1 MIRKLLTA
9 ILACVLVLSFVAIA
23 GTAGYP
29 KITTDVAEIDKNG
42 NLVLKISASGLFS
55 QGYGYNDIIK
65 VSIAGRKLEMPI
77 VSDYEEV
84 DSGSPLFLA
93 VQNEAEEEDRTLIAI
108 KMGDLATSAEIA
120 EETGTGEWKYRIKTP
135 VAVKISM
142 KQKGGY
148 TDEYLAH
155 QLTRT
160 YKRSDYPHLTD
171 EQYANFRNV
180 TTTGMGHLA
189 LYRSSSPVN
198 PKINRNKEADEA
210 LNNAGIRTVL
220 NLADS
225 RNRMRSYKGFRSSY
239 YSQRDVIP
247 LSMNLHFSGERF
259 REKLAEGL
267 TFLAEHD
274 GPYLVHCT
282 EGKDRCGFVSAMLEC
297 LMGATPE
304 EVIADYMVTYY
315 NYYGV
320 EPGTRKYDAISRTN
334 IEKSLAEA
342 FGVKDFG
349 ESDPAKCA
357 EEYLRAIGLS
367 DQTIAAVRKNLGRD
381 YAK

>member
-1 MIRKLLTA
+1 MIRKRLIA
-9 ILACVLVLSFVAIA
+9 ILACVLVLLTIAAA
-23 GTAGYP
+23 GTSKYP
-29 KITTDVAEIDKNG
+29 RITTDIAQIDEHG
-42 NLVLKISASGLFS
+42 NIELKISATGLFG
-55 QGYGYNDIIK
+55 QGYGYNDLIT
-65 VSIAGRKLEMPI
+65 VSMAGRDMDMPI
-77 VSDYEEV
+77 VSSFSEV
-84 DSGSPLFLA
+84 DSGGLLCRA
-93 VQNEAEEEDRTLIAI
+93 VYDEELEQNKTEIAI
-108 KMGDLATSAEIA
+108 NMGDLATSADIA
-120 EETGTGEWKYRIKTP
+120 EMTEDGEWKFRVRTP
-135 VAVKISM
+135 VAVTISM
-142 KQKGGY
+142 KKKGGY
-148 TDEYLAH
+148 TDAYLAR

-160 YKRSDYPHLTD
+160 YRREDYPNLTD

-210 LNNAGIRTVL
+210 LNNAGIRTII

-225 RNRMRSYKGFRSSY
+225 RKRMRSYRGFRTSY

-247 LSMNLHFSGERF
+247 LGMNLNFSGRTF
-259 REKLAEGL
+259 RGKLAEGL
-267 TFLAEHD
+267 TYMAEHE
-274 GPYLVHCT
+274 GPYLIHCT
-282 EGKDRCGFVSAMLEC
+282 EGKDRCGYVSAMLEC

-320 EPGTRKYDAISRTN
+320 EPGTRKYDAISRSN

-342 FGVKDFG
+342 FGVKDFRQ
-349 ESDPAKCA
+349 SDPAKCA
-357 EEYLRAIGLS
+357 EKYLLSIGLS
-367 DQTIAAVRKNLGRD
+367 DRTIEAVKKNLAKD